1 MQHSSLWLAVISDP
15 RVADASLPEA
25 SSTNPHPSLFANSD
39 FKLNAPMATHRPV
52 DQVSFSWQFLCGLS
66 SRVRVS
72 RAPSLPALAQ
82 RVYKFPS
89 G

>member
-15 RVADASLPEA
+15 PSGRVADASLPEA

-39 FKLNAPMATHRPV
+39 FKLNAPDGNASAV

-72 RAPSLPALAQ
+72 RVPSLP
-82 RVYKFPS
+82 S
-89 G
+89 